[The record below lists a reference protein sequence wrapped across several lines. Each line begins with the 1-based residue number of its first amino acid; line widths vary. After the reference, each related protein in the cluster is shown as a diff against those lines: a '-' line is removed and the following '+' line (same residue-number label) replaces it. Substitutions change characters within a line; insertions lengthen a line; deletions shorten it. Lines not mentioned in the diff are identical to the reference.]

1 LLINN
6 FQKVVQLNEVFGK
19 EPVGW
24 KWDTLC
30 TQVNLIAE
38 EFSELDTAFR
48 SKDKKE
54 ILDGAGDI
62 LVVTYGLLHL
72 IGVNADAVMEEISQS
87 NFSKLI
93 KGPEEA
99 QATLDHYR
107 ELGVKVKLAGMFPK
121 AYVKVSKDSTDI
133 NGKYY
138 PVGKFLKNVNWKSP
152 DMGKFI
158 NVSD

>member
-1 LLINN
+1 MNN
-6 FQKVVQLNEVFGK
+6 FQKVVQLNEAFGK
-19 EPVGW
+19 GSVGW

-38 EFSELDTAFR
+38 EFIELDTAFR
-48 SKDKKE
+48 TKDEKE
-54 ILDGAGDI
+54 VLDAAGDL

-99 QATLDHYR
+99 QATLDHYHKI
-107 ELGVKVKLAGMFPK
+107 GVKVKLAGTFPK
-121 AYVKVSKDSTDI
+121 AYVKVVEASTDV
-133 NGKYY
+133 NGKDY

-158 NVSD
+158 NE

>member
-1 LLINN
+1 VNN
-6 FQKVVQLNEVFGK
+6 FQKVVQLNEAFGK
-19 EPVGW
+19 GPVGW
-24 KWDTLC
+24 DWEKLAA
-30 TQVNLIAE
+30 QVDLVSEEAE
-38 EFSELDTAFR
+38 ELDFAVAGW
-48 SKDKKE
+48 DKE
-54 ILDGAGDI
+54 EVLDAAGDL

-93 KGPEEA
+93 KNPDEA
-99 QATLDHYR
+99 QATLNHYR
-107 ELGVKVKLAGMFPK
+107 KLKVKVRLGGMFPK
-121 AYVKVSKDSTDI
+121 TYVKVVEASTDV
-133 NGKYY
+133 NGKHY